1 MQEWM
6 NGTLYCS
13 SGHVQITE
21 DSHLLISGTKEVVQ
35 ELLGLNPV
43 CVCGLSNCYKEPQSI
58 LNHVVAVL
66 NFTRCTSWE
75 RKMCLQHRWWWKVGL
90 TKKKKKKKSAKARQF
105 ETADKVSVFLPNS
118 FPVCMGVTAGPMLW
132 TDLDYHHIGLVVLM
146 QTMSRE

>member
-1 MQEWM
+1 M

-21 DSHLLISGTKEVVQ
+21 DSDLRISGTKEVVQ

-66 NFTRCTSWE
+66 NFTRCASWE
-75 RKMCLQHRWWWKVGL
+75 RKMCLQHR
-90 TKKKKKKKSAKARQF
+90 
-105 ETADKVSVFLPNS
+105 
-118 FPVCMGVTAGPMLW
+118 
-132 TDLDYHHIGLVVLM
+132 
-146 QTMSRE
+146 